1 MKKILYRLFSF
12 FALCAEAVTMPLMA
26 QTLTFSHPHGFYDA
40 PFSTEVVCDEELPL
54 GATIRY
60 TMDGSEPTANSPVYS
75 VPLSIK
81 GNSLL
86 RAGAFVGTERVTP
99 IATVTYLFMDEVL
112 KQSNN
117 PEGYP
122 TEWGNYTDIRGTAVA
137 DYEMDPEMTSDPMLA
152 KKIREGFQSLPVVSI
167 VTDKENLFSHDND
180 PETGGIY
187 IFTGPPVGDPTG
199 HGWTRPASVEM
210 WSPSLQAGELDFSV
224 TCGLRLHG
232 GHGRLAEKNPKH
244 SFRLVFKEQYGK
256 KTLKYPLFGENEPAK
271 FDQLVLRCHFGNSWQ
286 HWSESNRE
294 KAQYTRD
301 VWARRM
307 QRKMGWTSVNALY
320 VHVFLNGMYWG
331 LYNIAERVDD
341 QFGKDHLGGE
351 KADIDVIK
359 VEEDGGNHLE
369 ATEGDMEAWEQMVQ
383 VAAMA
388 EDDVYYYQLQGKD
401 ADGND
406 DSEQET
412 LLDVDA
418 FIDYMLINQYG
429 GNTDWDHHNWYAIRR
444 RGVDSQGF
452 RFLCWDSELI
462 LDNPAENVLNKNNG
476 SSCPTGIFQNLLRNE
491 KFARRYLKRAKVVL
505 AEDGVLGEES
515 AVEVFDSLYNTIALA
530 LYDEAARWGDY
541 RRDVHPYQTQGKL
554 YTVDNTYQKER
565 NRLLTQYFPVR
576 SERVLNSIV
585 SLVDVDDFEA
595 PDEWVRLT
603 SSMFHEWDGVGADA
617 QPLDVDVKVDWNMGK
632 NANGGAAVAGF
643 VNVDHNQYAD
653 ISMYDKLVLH
663 GSGAGLRILANRL
676 IPHGP
681 WKQIVVSF
689 NDNDPYWDAQ
699 IGAIVIPLD
708 EIRKM
713 RTTDNEDRED
723 DFVHLNALKVDWNQ
737 TLNLRGAYLVPS
749 DEALPVVAPS
759 IAQRQLE
766 MGKYYTLNGQEVTHP
781 TRGIYIYNGKKI
793 YIK

>member
-1 MKKILYRLFSF
+1 MKQILYRLFSVLFMMTATIPF
-12 FALCAEAVTMPLMA
+12 FA
-26 QTLTFSHPHGFYDA
+26 QTLTFSQPHGFYDA
-40 PFSTEVVCDEELPL
+40 AFSTEIICDEELPVEVP
-54 GATIRY
+54 IRY
-60 TMDGSEPTANSPVYS
+60 TLDGSEPTDNSPVYS
-75 VPLSIK
+75 APIHIK
-81 GNSLL
+81 GNSIL
-86 RAGAFVGTERVTP
+86 RAVALADTGRVTP
-99 IATVTYLFMDEVL
+99 IATVTYLFMDDVL
-112 KQSNN
+112 KQSNK

-122 TEWGNYTDIRGTAVA
+122 VKWGNYTDTWGTAVA
-137 DYEMDPEMTSDPMLA
+137 DYEMDPEMTSNPVLA
-152 KKIREGFQSLPVVSI
+152 KKIREGFLSLPVVSI
-167 VTDKENLFSHDND
+167 VTDKDNLFSHEND

-199 HGWTRPASVEM
+199 HGWTRPASVEL
-210 WSPSLQAGELDFSV
+210 WSPSSQAGKLDFSV

-244 SFRLVFKEQYGK
+244 SFRLVFKEKYGK

-286 HWSESNRE
+286 HWSESNRV

-341 QFGKDHLGGE
+341 QFGKDHLGGT

-359 VEEDGGNHLE
+359 VEEDGGNHHE

-388 EDDVYYYQLQGKD
+388 EDDDYYYQLQGKD

-406 DSEQET
+406 DPDQEA

-462 LDNPAENVLNKNNG
+462 LDNPTENVLNTNNG
-476 SSCPTGIFQNLLRNE
+476 NSYPTGIFQNLLKNE
-491 KFARRYLKRAKVVL
+491 KFARRYLKRAKAVL

-541 RRDVHPYQTQGKL
+541 RRDVHPYQTQVKL
-554 YTVDNTYQKER
+554 YTVDDTYQRER
-565 NRLLTQYFPVR
+565 NRLLTQYFPER
-576 SERVLNSIV
+576 SARVLNSIV

-595 PDEWVRLT
+595 PEDWVELV
-603 SSMFHEWDGVGADA
+603 SNMFHEWDGVDADA
-617 QPLDVDVKVDWNMGK
+617 QPIDVEVNVDWNVGR
-632 NANGGAAVAGF
+632 NASGGTAVAGF

-653 ISMYDKLVLH
+653 LSMYDKLVLR
-663 GSGAGLRILANRL
+663 GSGTGLRILANRL
-676 IPHGP
+676 VPHGA

-689 NDNDPYWDAQ
+689 NEKDPYWDAQ
-699 IGAIVIPLD
+699 MGAIVIPLD
-708 EIRKM
+708 EIRTM
-713 RTTDNEDRED
+713 RNTDNEVRED

-737 TLNLRGAYLVPS
+737 TLILRGAYLIPS
-749 DEALPVVAPS
+749 DEALPIVAPS

-766 MGKYYTLNGQEVTHP
+766 RGKYYTLNGQEVAQP
-781 TRGIYIYNGKKI
+781 TRGIYIYNGRKI
-793 YIK
+793 YFK